1 MSAKEE
7 TYKHILV
14 VQKNINKIIDELLN
28 KANQHDS
35 PKLESP
41 EVEIFEEYTSKLAGL
56 TYGSKEYNEQLKE
69 IEPALIHHYANTR
82 HHPEGFLNGIKDMN
96 LVDILEMICDWFAA
110 TKRHNDG
117 NIRKS
122 IAINQQRFGY
132 SDELKQI
139 FYNTVEFLE
148 GK

>member
-7 TYKHILV
+7 TYKHILT
-14 VQKNINKIIDELLN
+14 VQKFINKLANELYERGRT
-28 KANQHDS
+28 HDA

-41 EVEIFEEYTSKLAGL
+41 EVEVFEECTVKLAGL
-56 TYGSKEYNEQLKE
+56 TYGSAEYKEQLKSM
-69 IEPALIHHYANTR
+69 EPTLIHHYANTR
-82 HHPEGFLNGIKDMN
+82 HHPEGFLHGIHDMN
-96 LVDILEMICDWFAA
+96 LVDILEMICDWVAA

-122 IAINQQRFGY
+122 IEINQQRFGY

-139 FYNTVEFLE
+139 LYNTLE
-148 GK
+148 LLES